1 MYYKT
6 GYSKDYFY
14 VLYTKRFSFPSLFSF
29 STICLWS
36 WFLVCETC
44 SKYWQGI
51 LTPFFL
57 LSSLNPLWLL
67 RKSWNMKVKGKE
79 NDLVCLL
86 VFLFESVVF
95 LIVMFG

>member
-1 MYYKT
+1 MSYIRK
-6 GYSKDYFY
+6 GS
-14 VLYTKRFSFPSLFSF
+14 PSLPYFLF
-29 STICLWS
+29 LQFVYGPGS